1 MYKLLLT
8 IFVLFGL
15 LVPFA
20 YADNWVPNTTIVNG
34 ISTLFGAGTN
44 SWGNSINNTIP
55 WLVVGISDGSIPS
68 FSWNTTQWIRNTT
81 VNQSLV
87 DVGTYSMPHMFYMSG
102 NLNALVGRHGSA
114 PLAYTHNGTHWLA
127 NTTLD
132 DGLTATSPVIS
143 VINSSLTGNVPWLLQ
158 GSYDPGSNIVTGYSW
173 NGSRWINNATVNLSI
188 SDVTTGRDESYPS
201 MFELDNKLYCI
212 VGEYEDDNN
221 ITLITWGY
229 VHNGTHWVTN
239 SSIIS
244 GFSNVISNTTTY
256 PANAV
261 SVLKLNTEY
270 YAIQWVGNGTIYG
283 YWYNTTHPAGGGD
296 TVAPIITLNAPT
308 NGTTIATET
317 WALLNATSYDETAG
331 TQNIL
336 FKKSDGTTLCTNNS
350 VTNNTFVVCN
360 YTSLTKLTNYK
371 WYITSSDG
379 TNTAT
384 SSTNNFTTNDTTVP
398 VITIVSPANSTLTS
412 TSVWYNITVDETAS
426 LCRYNLDLAGYV
438 DMSGSGT
445 AWNKLVTTA
454 NGVHNVTYQ
463 CNDTT
468 NNLGTSANRVFT
480 VNNNV
485 YISTTI
491 TSPTNTNYTTDN
503 IWFNSTTN
511 VSASICQYQ
520 LDSSSNVTMDGATT
534 SWYKLATSVLEGSHT
549 GKIYCN
555 SSTNIWAVSSTISF
569 EVDKTIPTIILN
581 APSNGSTLAVQNWA
595 LLNLTSYDLLHT
607 PLNITF
613 YNETGSALCTN
624 NTIAN
629 NTPVVCNFTGLT
641 VDTNYK
647 WYANS
652 TDAVGNI
659 AKSSVNNFTTHNNNL
674 PVITLY
680 APTNGTTV
688 SAETW
693 ALLNASSYDDFDA
706 TQNITFYNETGSA
719 LCTNNTITNNTPVVC
734 NFTGLTANTNY
745 KWYVNSTDVVGISQ
759 SSVNNFTTNLTSSTG
774 GIKFN
779 MFQPSNNTVVTT
791 TGLTIN
797 LTTNVT
803 ASTCIL
809 SSYANYSSPT
819 SMTYSAILMKWY
831 VNIIYVDGTNSAIT
845 KYIKCNTSAGQNATT
860 MVNYVVDNDDIINP
874 MDITLCAGSVTSINY
889 YDTLHHLS
897 ITPSQT
903 VKTCYYSTDNTV
915 WLSLDLNSSCWQTN
929 STTYLSGN
937 HYLYFECDDYG
948 HNHTSMGF
956 PYVAFS
962 QLASGSPSNPRTPE
976 TDNTIGVGD
985 TPSSNNN
992 QAGTINLIP
1001 MLISNLFGRP
1011 DTCGDAICQDNEN
1024 YLNCPD
1030 DCKFS
1035 YKTLTDEKAWVFRI
1049 ILVTLI
1055 ISTLYFT
1062 VSSREH
1068 KKLKKQY

>member
-1 MYKLLLT
+1 MKKLLLIAF
-8 IFVLFGL
+8 IFIFMFCSV
-15 LVPFA
+15 VSA
-20 YADNWVPNTTIVNG
+20 ANWVPNTTIVNG

-44 SWGNSINNTIP
+44 PGGNSINNTIP
-55 WLVVGISDGSIPS
+55 WLVVGLADGTIPS

-87 DVGTYSMPHMFYMSG
+87 DVGTYAMPNMFYMSG
-102 NLNALVGRHGSA
+102 NLNALVGRYGSA
-114 PLAYTHNGTHWLA
+114 PLAYTHNGTHWLT

-132 DGLTATSPVIS
+132 DGLTTASSVIS
-143 VINSSLTGNVPWLLQ
+143 VINSSLTGNVPWLLL
-158 GSYDPGSNIVTGYSW
+158 GSYSINNNKVTGYSW
-173 NGSRWINNATVNLSI
+173 NGTIWIVNTTVNLGI
-188 SDVTTGRDESYPS
+188 TNITTGRDEAYPY

-229 VHNGTHWVTN
+229 VHNGTQWVSN

-256 PANAV
+256 TANAV

-270 YAIQWVGNGTIYG
+270 YAIQWTGNGTTYG
-283 YWYNTTHPAGGGD
+283 YWYNTTLPAGGGD

-317 WALLNATSYDETAG
+317 WALLNTTSYDETAG
-331 TQNIL
+331 TQNIV

-350 VTNNTFVVCN
+350 VTNNTPVVCN
-360 YTSLTKLTNYK
+360 YTSLAKLTNYK
-371 WYITSSDG
+371 WYVTSSDG

-426 LCRYNLDLAGYV
+426 LCRYNLDLAGYA

-480 VNNNV
+480 VDNNV

-534 SWYKLATSVLEGSHT
+534 SWYKLATSVSEGSHT

-555 SSTNIWAVSSTISF
+555 SSTNIWAVSSTITF
-569 EVDKTIPTIILN
+569 GVDKTVPTIILN
-581 APSNGSTLAVQNWA
+581 APTNGTTISSETWA
-595 LLNLTSYDLLHT
+595 LLNATSYDLLST

-659 AKSSVNNFTTHNNNL
+659 AKSSVNNFTTHNN
-674 PVITLY
+674 VITPYLTFLQPNASNIGKDWAWLGCHVQDQDSEFINVSFWDVNDSLIIMNESSNNTDVYFNWTGLNCESSYMWY
-680 APTNGTTV
+680 ATGDDGIQVGVMDNEYFNTTIACFPTSNGTTGV
-688 SAETW
+688 SYPYSFIDE
-693 ALLNASSYDDFDA
+693 
-706 TQNITFYNETGSA
+706 I
-719 LCTNNTITNNTPVVC
+719 NN
-734 NFTGLTANTNY
+734 
-745 KWYVNSTDVVGISQ
+745 W
-759 SSVNNFTTNLTSSTG
+759 
-774 GIKFN
+774 
-779 MFQPSNNTVVTT
+779 
-791 TGLTIN
+791 
-797 LTTNVT
+797 
-803 ASTCIL
+803 
-809 SSYANYSSPT
+809 
-819 SMTYSAILMKWY
+819 
-831 VNIIYVDGTNSAIT
+831 
-845 KYIKCNTSAGQNATT
+845 
-860 MVNYVVDNDDIINP
+860 
-874 MDITLCAGSVTSINY
+874 
-889 YDTLHHLS
+889 
-897 ITPSQT
+897 
-903 VKTCYYSTDNTV
+903 
-915 WLSLDLNSSCWQTN
+915 
-929 STTYLSGN
+929 
-937 HYLYFECDDYG
+937 
-948 HNHTSMGF
+948 
-956 PYVAFS
+956 
-962 QLASGSPSNPRTPE
+962 
-976 TDNTIGVGD
+976 VGD
-985 TPSSNNN
+985 TFNTEWSKL
-992 QAGTINLIP
+992 LIVLSIL
-1001 MLISNLFGRP
+1001 MGIYI
-1011 DTCGDAICQDNEN
+1011 TAI
-1024 YLNCPD
+1024 
-1030 DCKFS
+1030 
-1035 YKTLTDEKAWVFRI
+1035 R
-1049 ILVTLI
+1049 
-1055 ISTLYFT
+1055 
-1062 VSSREH
+1062 
-1068 KKLKKQY
+1068 LKS